1 MILILTNYLFTAWF
15 SQKKKSYKDLV
26 LYKRG
31 LVARREENE
40 ARAVVINV
48 VVDEEEEGNDEE
60 DVDVTPSFEIR
71 KVPKKIERRIE
82 REERAAERK
91 KNKRRPIDLSHYWWI
106 W

>member
-1 MILILTNYLFTAWF
+1 M
-15 SQKKKSYKDLV
+15 V

-48 VVDEEEEGNDEE
+48 AQVVNEEEEGNDEE
-60 DVDVTPSFEIR
+60 EVDVTPSFEIR
-71 KVPKKIERRIE
+71 KVPQKIEKRIE

-91 KNKRRPIDLSHYWWI
+91 KNKRRPIDLSHK
-106 W
+106 